1 MTLWIYTCIMIFA
14 SEDSLLTSLVHLKIF
29 KNFFPAFFFQKEDC
43 SGYLVCQ
50 AARNE
55 RLSWFLDN
63 FFFSLGLRIFLSH
76 LLFSAFVGCSFSA
89 HLPKVIVSLYSILYP
104 FLICLENTFC
114 SRLPQSALHWLCRA
128 NLGEIPSYAVSS
140 QINLWSSGS
149 LQLKACFT
157 WPYPWHHKGNV
168 SKVHLITLPSPSFF
182 NFFV

>member
-1 MTLWIYTCIMIFA
+1 M
-14 SEDSLLTSLVHLKIF
+14 
-29 KNFFPAFFFQKEDC
+29 
-43 SGYLVCQ
+43 CQ
-50 AARNE
+50 VAGNE

-149 LQLKACFT
+149 LHLKACFT
-157 WPYPWHHKGNV
+157 WPYPWHHKGNA

-182 NFFV
+182 YFLFRKMTSTSILLTNIETWEALRTPPPPTFSICNWSLSLLTPLP